1 MTYFDRTN
9 LTFSR
14 LPWSDYFNR
23 VLCAGCNLRHF
34 VSETKKSA
42 VVRLSQFYPA
52 ISVLKP
58 LHGESP
64 GLERNIESFFG
75 QDYAGPYE
83 LLFCAR
89 HESDEGLQLARRIA
103 AKYQRSM
110 RVLSP
115 VANRRFRTRRSTR
128 SARLLRG
135 PNTTCFITSD
145 ADVRVKPNY
154 LSHCIQELLAPEI
167 DLAFWPLSRHYGHK
181 KITSS
186 RIGLRLVRA
195 SRMSSGVL
203 VADMLSGT
211 DFALGPTMIPS
222 SKIIR

>member
-1 MTYFDRTN
+1 
-9 LTFSR
+9 
-14 LPWSDYFNR
+14 
-23 VLCAGCNLRHF
+23 
-34 VSETKKSA
+34 
-42 VVRLSQFYPA
+42 
-52 ISVLKP
+52 VLKP

-103 AKYQRSM
+103 AKYPEVNARF
-110 RVLSP
+110 
-115 VANRRFRTRRSTR
+115 VACGEPSFPNRRSTR

-135 PNTTCFITSD
+135 PNTTVYHKRCRRSGKAKLFITL
-145 ADVRVKPNY
+145 Y
-154 LSHCIQELLAPEI
+154 QELLAPEI
-167 DLAFWPLSRHYGHK
+167 DLAFCLYRGIMDTRNNFFSALDAVGK
-181 KITSS
+181 S
-186 RIGLRLVRA
+186 VE
-195 SRMSSGVL
+195 MSSGVL

-211 DFALGPTMIPS
+211 DFCARSNYDSS